1 MSVENN
7 DNWEVHQLETMTI
20 EEKKVNYDGWQQ

>member
-1 MSVENN
+1 MSDENN
-7 DNWEVHQLETMTI
+7 DIWEVYQLETMTI